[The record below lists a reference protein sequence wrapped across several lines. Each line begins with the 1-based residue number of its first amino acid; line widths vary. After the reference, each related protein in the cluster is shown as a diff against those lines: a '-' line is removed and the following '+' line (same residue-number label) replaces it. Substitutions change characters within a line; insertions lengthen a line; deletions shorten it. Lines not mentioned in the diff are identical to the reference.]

1 MRLGIIL
8 SLLCVSLLWHPLRLA
23 AQVDVPVSGVQ
34 GKHRW
39 LLKSIKLKVEDTHRE
54 GRKAL

>member
-8 SLLCVSLLWHPLRLA
+8 SLLCVNLLSHPLRLA
-23 AQVDVPVSGVQ
+23 AREEAPASGQV

-39 LLKSIKLKVEDTHRE
+39 LLNNTKLRVGAINHE

>member
-1 MRLGIIL
+1 MRLVTIL

-23 AQVDVPVSGVQ
+23 AQVDAPVSGVQ

-39 LLKSIKLKVEDTHRE
+39 LLKNIKPKAGDTHHE